1 MRRRNFIQ
9 LGTAL
14 AAGIPAT
21 QAHAL
26 QSKPPKPIAQK
37 QTDFIHDGLYLSP
50 MDYSSLL
57 MKLAD
62 EGKIKE
68 DYYSNNGV
76 VAELENTFAKLLGK
90 ESAIFMP
97 TGTLAN
103 HMAVRKLAG
112 VNRRVIVQE
121 QSHLFN
127 DSGDC
132 AQTLSGLTLI
142 PLGENKVSFSIE
154 EVEKV
159 LDKSAKARVETKVGV
174 ISIETPVRRQQDRMF
189 AFEDMKTITDFAR
202 NHQIKTHLD
211 GARLFVQSVHT
222 NKEPAAFGG
231 MFDTVYTSLWK
242 CFNAASGAILA
253 GPKSFTENM
262 FHERRMFGGSLPY
275 AWPYAA
281 VALHYADHFI
291 PEYKKAWAN
300 AEKFFAAIQKN
311 ERCSMVK
318 LENGSHIVRLN
329 IKNTNL
335 VKLKQAL
342 EKKNILFNVPDEQG
356 FMLKVNPS
364 MNYYTAEELADT
376 FLAAMKGV

>member
-14 AAGIPAT
+14 AAGIPASNV
-21 QAHAL
+21 QAL
-26 QSKPPKPIAQK
+26 PKPVAQK
-37 QTDFIHDGLYLSP
+37 QTDFIHDGLYHSP
-50 MDYSSLL
+50 LEYASLL

-68 DYYSNNGV
+68 DYYSNDGV
-76 VAELENTFAKLLGK
+76 VAELENRFAKLLGK

-103 HMAVRKLAG
+103 HMAVRKLAAG
-112 VNRRVIVQE
+112 NRRVIVQE

-132 AQTLSGLTLI
+132 SQTLSGLTLI
-142 PLGENKVSFSIE
+142 PLGENKVSFSLQD
-154 EVEKV
+154 VEKV
-159 LDKSAKARVETKVGV
+159 LQKSAKARVETKVGV

-189 AFEDMKTITDFAR
+189 SFEEMKTITDFAH

-211 GARLFVQSVHT
+211 GARLFVQAVHT
-222 NKEPAAFGG
+222 NNDPAAFGD

-281 VALHYADHFI
+281 VALHYADLFI

-300 AEKFFAAIQKN
+300 AEKFFAAIQKD
-311 ERCSMVK
+311 ERCSIVK

-335 VKLKQAL
+335 VKLKEAL
-342 EKKNILFNVPDEQG
+342 EKKNILLNIPDVNG
-356 FMLKVNPS
+356 FLFKVNPS
-364 MNYYTAEELADT
+364 INYYSAEELADK
-376 FLAAMKGV
+376 FLTAMKAV

>member
-14 AAGIPAT
+14 AAGVPVSNAK
-21 QAHAL
+21 AL
-26 QSKPPKPIAQK
+26 QKPVVQK
-37 QTDFIHDGLYLSP
+37 QTDFIHDGLYHSP
-50 MDYSSLL
+50 MEYSTLL
-57 MKLAD
+57 MKMAD

-68 DYYSNNGV
+68 DYYSNDGV
-76 VAELENTFAKLLGK
+76 VAELENKFAKLLGK

-103 HMAVRKLAG
+103 HMAVRKLSAG
-112 VNRRVIVQE
+112 NRRVIVQE

-142 PLGENKVSFSIE
+142 PLGENKVSFSLAD
-154 EVEKV
+154 VEKV

-222 NKEPAAFGG
+222 NKDPAAFGG

-242 CFNAASGAILA
+242 CFNAASGAIIA

-281 VALHYADHFI
+281 VALHYADWFI

-300 AEKFFAAIQKN
+300 AEKFFAAIQKDD
-311 ERCSMVK
+311 RCSIVK

-335 VKLKQAL
+335 VKLKEAL
-342 EKKNILFNVPDEQG
+342 EKKNILLNAPDENG
-356 FMLKVNPS
+356 FMLKINPS
-364 MNYYTAEELADT
+364 INNYSAEELTDK
-376 FLAAMKGV
+376 FLMAIKGI

>member
-14 AAGIPAT
+14 AAGAPISNAN
-21 QAHAL
+21 AL
-26 QSKPPKPIAQK
+26 QNEPPKPIAQK

-121 QSHLFN
+121 QSHFFN

-242 CFNAASGAILA
+242 FFNAASGAILA

-281 VALHYADHFI
+281 VALHYAEHFI

-300 AEKFFAAIQKN
+300 AEKFFAAIQKD

-335 VKLKQAL
+335 VKLKEAL
-342 EKKNILFNVPDEQG
+342 EKKNILFNPPDEQG

-364 MNYYTAEELADT
+364 MNYYTAEELGDT
-376 FLAAMKGV
+376 FLTAMKGV

>member
-1 MRRRNFIQ
+1 MRRRNFLQ

-14 AAGIPAT
+14 AAGIPAS
-21 QAHAL
+21 QAQAL
-26 QSKPPKPIAQK
+26 QRNPTKPVTQK
-37 QTDFIHDGLYLSP
+37 QTDFIHDGLFLSP
-50 MDYSSLL
+50 LEYASLL

-62 EGKIKE
+62 EGKIKA
-68 DYYSNNGV
+68 DYYSNDGV
-76 VAELENTFAKLLGK
+76 VAEMENTFAKLLGK

-103 HMAVRKLAG
+103 QMAVRKLAA

-142 PLGENKVSFSIE
+142 PLGENKVNFSLPD
-154 EVEKV
+154 VERV

-174 ISIETPVRRQQDRMF
+174 ISIETPVRRQMDRIF

-211 GARLFVQSVHT
+211 GARLFVQAVHT
-222 NKEPAAFGG
+222 NKDPAAFGA

-281 VALHYADHFI
+281 VALHYADSFL
-291 PEYKKAWAN
+291 PDYKKAWAN
-300 AEKFFAAIQKN
+300 AEIFFTAIQKD
-311 ERCSMVK
+311 ERCKIVPF
-318 LENGSHIVRLN
+318 ENGSHIVRLN
-329 IKNTNL
+329 ITNTNTL
-335 VKLKQAL
+335 KLKVAL
-342 EKKNILFNVPDEQG
+342 EKNNILLNTPDQNG
-356 FMLKVNPS
+356 FYLKVNPS
-364 MNYYTAEELADT
+364 MNYFSAEELAVT
-376 FLAAMKGV
+376 FLSALKSI